1 MIMVRMLIKPVAV
14 VAAGAGVVLLTAACS
29 SSAGHK
35 ADPKSGTESFTL
47 TTRSVTANPVYHA
60 IAKGVFSATGTV
72 QATSAAPNASLK
84 AKFPGGTFMIDKR
97 TSGKESGSVNAATCA
112 AVYSSTGA
120 KYKLSG
126 GTGRY
131 KGITGD
137 GTVSVTL
144 TATLPK
150 LHTGKCDES
159 IHAAPMPGTAL
170 AVAHASGPV
179 TLP

>member
-1 MIMVRMLIKPVAV
+1 MIMIRMLIKPVAV

-29 SSAGHK
+29 TS
-35 ADPKSGTESFTL
+35 ADPKSGTQSFTL

-60 IAKGVFSATGTV
+60 VAKGVFSATGTV
-72 QATSAAPNASLK
+72 QATSAAPNAPLK

-97 TSGKESGSVNAATCA
+97 TSGKESGSVNPATCA
-112 AVYSSTGA
+112 AVYRSTGA

-131 KGITGD
+131 KGITGH

-159 IHAAPMPGTAL
+159 MHAAPVPGTAL

>member
-1 MIMVRMLIKPVAV
+1 MIMVRMLVKPFAV
-14 VAAGAGVVLLTAACS
+14 VAAGVGVVLLMAACS
-29 SSAGHK
+29 TSADPK
-35 ADPKSGTESFTL
+35 ADPKSGTQSFTL
-47 TTRSVTANPVYHA
+47 TTRSVTANPIYHA
-60 IAKGVFSATGTV
+60 VAKGVFSATGTV
-72 QATSAAPNASLK
+72 QATSTAPNAPLK
-84 AKFPGGTFMIDKR
+84 ANFPGGTFMIAKR
-97 TSGKESGSVNAATCA
+97 TSGKESGSLNPATCA

-131 KGITGD
+131 KGIKGD
-137 GTVSVTL
+137 GTTSVKL

-159 IHAAPMPGTAL
+159 MHAAPVPGTAL
-170 AVAHASGPV
+170 AVVHASGPV